1 MGKLKVLCLH
11 GYRQNSKIFRERS
24 GGFRKLFKKYI
35 DFTFV
40 AAPHEIPEDV
50 NLTRPEEERE
60 MGWWFSKPN
69 SYNAMDRT
77 DICTGYQESL
87 QVIKEKLL
95 SNGPFDGIMGFS
107 QGASLVSLLCILRS
121 NPTEGIGFQF
131 AILIAGFKSLVSPH
145 APLYDTRIDCP
156 SFHTIGATDGVI
168 PTQASEELLAIFVN
182 GVGYRHDG
190 GHYVPSSPHLRTAM
204 LEFLVPFMS

>member
-1 MGKLKVLCLH
+1 MKVLCLH
-11 GYRQNSKIFRERS
+11 GYRQNNKIFRERS

-40 AAPHEIPEDV
+40 TAPHEIPEEV

-69 SYNAMDRT
+69 KSYNAMDRT
-77 DICTGYQESL
+77 ALSTGYQESL
-87 QVIKEKLL
+87 QVVKEKFA
-95 SNGPFDGIMGFS
+95 SEGPFDGVIGFS

-121 NPTEGIGFQF
+121 NPTEGIQFKF
-131 AILIAGFKSLVSPH
+131 AILMAGFKSLVSPH
-145 APLYDTRIDCP
+145 AVLYDTRIDCP

-168 PTQASEELLAIFVN
+168 PTQASEDLLATFID
-182 GVGYRHDG
+182 GVAYRHDG
-190 GHYVPSSPHLRTAM
+190 GHYVPSSPQLRTAI
-204 LEFLVPFMS
+204 LEFLTPFMS